1 MTGAGEGVIK
11 VWDKLFLLLKLSYP
25 RITIAA
31 QLSQLRVSFLQFRFM
46 LGVFYEF
53 LKALE

>member
-1 MTGAGEGVIK
+1 MDGAGEGVIK
-11 VWDKLFLLLKLSYP
+11 VWDKNFLLLKLSYP